1 VRDLRGATSRKEKV
15 LRRAAILLDEYKYSL
30 EQAYFKA
37 EKRTIPAD
45 NARAHTDGK
54 CAIVVV

>member
-45 NARAHTDGK
+45 NARAHTDGT
-54 CAIVVV
+54 

>member
-30 EQAYFKA
+30 EQAYFKV
-37 EKRTIPAD
+37 EKRTIPAGD
-45 NARAHTDGK
+45 NARAHTDGT
-54 CAIVVV
+54 